1 MIVEKEYTYSEAI
14 EKVMLQNGYIAPLKL
29 LYNEI
34 WKYKDKSK
42 IKGKTPDFT
51 IMERVQRD
59 PRFTKIGLGV
69 YALTAYL
76 DILNSL
82 TNSSMETQ
90 SKEDRLH
97 AKVQGMLIEIGNSKK
112 DIEHTYTNDK
122 RWIFENKTLGSLATI
137 KDVPFF
143 TYENIIK
150 DSVRYADV
158 IWFNKRG
165 FPSKIFEVEDST
177 DFRDALIKFSELQ
190 DFVTSFCCVSEEKR
204 RTKFLKEIN
213 KTAFSPIKERCQF
226 FSYDQV
232 ENDYKIALSKT
243 FL

>member
-1 MIVEKEYTYSEAI
+1 MEKDLTYSEAI
-14 EKVMLQNGYIAPLKL
+14 EKVMLENGYFAPLKL
-29 LYNEI
+29 LYQGV
-34 WKYKDKSK
+34 WKFKDKSK
-42 IKGKTPDFT
+42 LKGKTPDFT

-59 PRFTKIGLGV
+59 NRFTKIGLGV
-69 YALTAYL
+69 YALTDYL
-76 DILNSL
+76 DLLNSATQSSL
-82 TNSSMETQ
+82 TNQ

-97 AKVQGMLIEIGNSKK
+97 AKIQGMLIEIGNAKR

-122 RWIFENKTLGSLATI
+122 KWVFENKTLGSLATL
-137 KDVPFF
+137 KDVPIF

-165 FPSKIFEVEDST
+165 FPSKIFEVEEST
-177 DFRDALIKFSELQ
+177 DFRDAFVKFSELQ
-190 DFVTSFCCVSEEKR
+190 DFATVFCCVSEEKR
-204 RTKFLKEIN
+204 RVKFNKEIN
-213 KTAFSPIKERCQF
+213 KSAFMPIKERCQF
-226 FSYDQV
+226 FSYDQI

>member
-1 MIVEKEYTYSEAI
+1 MKDNLTYSEAI
-14 EKVMLQNGYIAPLKL
+14 EKLMLENGYFAPLKL
-29 LYNEI
+29 LYQGI

-69 YALTAYL
+69 YALTDYL
-76 DILNSL
+76 DKLNSESKL
-82 TNSSMETQ
+82 SLKNQ

-97 AKVQGMLIEIGNSKK
+97 AKVQGMLIEIGNSKR
-112 DIEHTYTNDK
+112 DVEYTYTNDK
-122 RWIFENKTLGSLATI
+122 KWIFENKTLGSLATL

-165 FPSKIFEVEDST
+165 FPSKIFEVEEST
-177 DFRDALIKFSELQ
+177 DFRDAFIKFSELQ
-190 DFVTSFCCVSEEKR
+190 DFVTVFCCVSEER
-204 RTKFLKEIN
+204 RRDKFSKEIS
-213 KTAFSPIKERCQF
+213 KTAFIPIKDRCQF
-226 FSYDQV
+226 FSYEQI

>member
-1 MIVEKEYTYSEAI
+1 
-14 EKVMLQNGYIAPLKL
+14 MLENGYFAPLKL
-29 LYNEI
+29 LYQGV
-34 WKYKDKSK
+34 WKFKDKSK
-42 IKGKTPDFT
+42 LKGKTPDFT

-59 PRFTKIGLGV
+59 TRFTKIGLGV
-69 YALTAYL
+69 YALTDYL
-76 DILNSL
+76 DLLNSATQSFL
-82 TNSSMETQ
+82 TNQ

-97 AKVQGMLIEIGNSKK
+97 AKIQGMLIEIGNAKR

-122 RWIFENKTLGSLATI
+122 KWIFENKTLGSLATL

-165 FPSKIFEVEDST
+165 FPSKIFEVEEST
-177 DFRDALIKFSELQ
+177 DFRDAFVKFSELQ
-190 DFVTSFCCVSEEKR
+190 DFATIFCCVSEEKR
-204 RTKFLKEIN
+204 RVKFNKVIN
-213 KTAFSPIKERCQF
+213 KSAFMPIKERCQF
-226 FSYDQV
+226 FSYDQI